1 MSDIKRLFG
10 GKKKST
16 PAPVKQKDPAQVN
29 AEQRD
34 KEKPSVMGRGE
45 LLLGNQSVLS
55 SGSETDTT
63 SRNKILGN

>member
-16 PAPVKQKDPAQVN
+16 PVKKKDPAQVS
-29 AEQRD
+29 AEQRE

-55 SGSETDTT
+55 SGSEMDTT

>member
-16 PAPVKQKDPAQVN
+16 PTPVKQKTPAQVD
-29 AEQRD
+29 AEQRE

-55 SGSETDTT
+55 SSSETNTT

>member
-16 PAPVKQKDPAQVN
+16 VKKKDPAQVN